1 MINYRCILLNLK
13 QPLKKDIGNKL
24 IKEAIGNK
32 YPINPKEDRRRKRGT
47 KDRYDTLK
55 TSNQMVD
62 LIPPV
67 ELITLNVDH

>member
-1 MINYRCILLNLK
+1 MINYRCALLNLK

-24 IKEAIGNK
+24 IKEAIDNR
-32 YPINPKEDRRRKRGT
+32 YPINPKEDRRRKGGT
-47 KDRYDTLK
+47 KDRYATLK